1 METVDINWWT
11 VGISFF
17 GGLAMFLFGMD
28 RMVDSLKTVA
38 GGRLSSILRRLTT
51 NPFAG
56 MLTGAGITALV
67 QSSSVTSVLAIGFVT
82 AETMT
87 LTAAIGVVLGANIG
101 STVTGQLIAFNLNT
115 AGFALVAGG
124 YFMRITT
131 RTIRRRSIANGL
143 IGLGLLFVGM
153 TAMSAAVEPL
163 REWPPFIEGLTALDN
178 PLVALAAGA
187 AFTAIV
193 QSSAATV
200 AAVIVLAT
208 TGAITPEVGIALVLG
223 ANIGTGIT
231 AVLAAIGKPPDAK
244 RVAAAHVLFNVLGAL
259 IWLPFIDQLADFVVG
274 IGGGPA
280 RQVANAHTIFNLV
293 NALAMIG
300 FAKWIAKAVTW
311 LIPGRPVEEE
321 RLAPRY
327 LDNDVITIPDV
338 ALEGVRREMERMARR
353 VRLMLDEAYAAV
365 TEGPQERIDS
375 LRDLDDELDGLYD
388 HTITYLA
395 KVGQETLTIDQENK
409 LRRLIG
415 VANNLESLGDL
426 IETEIAALAQRRL
439 DEGLTISPASLE
451 VLAGL
456 HDTVAGAT
464 TDVLD
469 AFSLDDSKR
478 AADVRS
484 LKAEV
489 RELEESALSH
499 YTARLTAPEPD
510 RTELY
515 RLETDLVEVYRR
527 MFGMARRIAAQ
538 VVENGADD

>member
-1 METVDINWWT
+1 M
-11 VGISFF
+11 
-17 GGLAMFLFGMD
+17 
-28 RMVDSLKTVA
+28 
-38 GGRLSSILRRLTT
+38 
-51 NPFAG
+51 
-56 MLTGAGITALV
+56 
-67 QSSSVTSVLAIGFVT
+67 
-82 AETMT
+82 
-87 LTAAIGVVLGANIG
+87 
-101 STVTGQLIAFNLNT
+101 
-115 AGFALVAGG
+115 
-124 YFMRITT
+124 
-131 RTIRRRSIANGL
+131 
-143 IGLGLLFVGM
+143 
-153 TAMSAAVEPL
+153 
-163 REWPPFIEGLTALDN
+163 
-178 PLVALAAGA
+178 
-187 AFTAIV
+187 
-193 QSSAATV
+193 
-200 AAVIVLAT
+200 
-208 TGAITPEVGIALVLG
+208 
-223 ANIGTGIT
+223 
-231 AVLAAIGKPPDAK
+231 
-244 RVAAAHVLFNVLGAL
+244 
-259 IWLPFIDQLADFVVG
+259 
-274 IGGGPA
+274 
-280 RQVANAHTIFNLV
+280 
-293 NALAMIG
+293 
-300 FAKWIAKAVTW
+300 
-311 LIPGRPVEEE
+311 EEE